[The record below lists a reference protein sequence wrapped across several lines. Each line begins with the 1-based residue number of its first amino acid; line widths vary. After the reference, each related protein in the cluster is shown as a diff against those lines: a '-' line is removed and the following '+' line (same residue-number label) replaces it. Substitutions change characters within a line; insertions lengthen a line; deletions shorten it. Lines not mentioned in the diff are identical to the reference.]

1 MLEIPRRISLSSQIA
16 AAIRKGIEDGVWDGS
31 LPGERRLCELFQ
43 ASRPTIHSALRALA
57 KDGWF
62 EIRPGSRNRLLPRG
76 SRRAR
81 KPPGRSVGIIVHE
94 PFSHLGS
101 ILAQGLNE
109 MRVHLAEQGF
119 TTEVYV
125 SPVHTPRAQTR
136 GLESF
141 LRQSR
146 VSCCVLVSTSRA
158 VQRWFS
164 EHSLPALVLGSC
176 HPSVRLPSLDVDYRA
191 VCRHAAGLFLHKGHR
206 HLALVVPDFGTA
218 GDLASEQSFKQ
229 AIEEHSDGARASIVR
244 HTGTARSIGTKLDAL
259 FKSDQPPTAL
269 LVART
274 PYVFTV
280 IMYLLERGLGV
291 PDPVSLIARDSE
303 LMFDQV
309 EPSLARYAFKSD
321 AYVRRLCRLM
331 LQMLNERL
339 SPKPILIVP
348 KFIAGRTVQTVPV
361 APVKIDSHRSVKVFG
376 VRPSGRSEI
385 RSYSSRTA

>member
-16 AAIRKGIEDGVWDGS
+16 AAIRKGIEDGVWEGS

-43 ASRPTIHSALRALA
+43 ASRPTVHSALRLLA
-57 KDGWF
+57 KEGWF
-62 EIRPGSRNRLLPRG
+62 DIRPGRRNQLRATTPRRT
-76 SRRAR
+76 RR
-81 KPPGRSVGIIVHE
+81 PPGRSVGIILHE

-101 ILAQGLNE
+101 ILTQGLNE

-125 SPVHTPRAQTR
+125 CPVHTPRAQMR
-136 GLESF
+136 GLEAF
-141 LRQSR
+141 VQQSR
-146 VSCCVLVSTSRA
+146 ISCCVLVSTSRA

-164 EHSLPALVLGSC
+164 ENSIPALVLGSC

-191 VCRHAAGLFLHKGHR
+191 VCRHAAGIFLRQGHR

-218 GDLASEQSFKQ
+218 GDLASEESFKQ
-229 AIEEHSDGARASIVR
+229 AIEQHNDSARASVIR
-244 HTGTARSIGTKLDAL
+244 HNGTARSISSKLDAL
-259 FKSDQPPTAL
+259 FESAQPPTAL

-274 PYVFTV
+274 PYVFAV
-280 IMYLLERGLGV
+280 IMHLLNRGLGV
-291 PDPVSLIARDSE
+291 PDPVSLIARDSDV
-303 LMFDQV
+303 MFDQV
-309 EPSLARYAFKSD
+309 DPPLAHYAFKSD

-348 KFIAGRTVQTVPV
+348 KFVAGRTVQPGPAGT
-361 APVKIDSHRSVKVFG
+361 G
-376 VRPSGRSEI
+376 
-385 RSYSSRTA
+385 

>member
-1 MLEIPRRISLSSQIA
+1 MLEIPRRISLTSQIA

-43 ASRPTIHSALRALA
+43 ASRPTIHGAMRALA
-57 KDGWF
+57 KEGWF
-62 EIRPGSRNRLLPRG
+62 EIRPGRRNQIRTHG
-76 SRRAR
+76 SRRSR
-81 KPPGRSVGIIVHE
+81 HPPGRSVGIIVHE

-109 MRVHLAEQGF
+109 MRVHLAAQGF

-141 LRQSR
+141 IRQSR

-191 VCRHAAGLFLHKGHR
+191 VCRHAAGHLLRKGHR

-218 GDLASEQSFKQ
+218 GDLASEQSFKDAVEQ
-229 AIEEHSDGARASIVR
+229 HNDGARASIVR
-244 HTGTARSIGTKLDAL
+244 HSGTSRSIASKLDTL
-259 FKSDQPPTAL
+259 FKSRQPPTAL

-274 PYVFTV
+274 PYVFAV
-280 IMYLLERGLGV
+280 IMHLLNRGIGV
-291 PDPVSLIARDSE
+291 PAAVSLIARDSE
-303 LMFDQV
+303 LMFEQV
-309 EPSLARYAFKSD
+309 DPPLAHYAFKSD
-321 AYVRRLCRLM
+321 AYVRLLCRLM

-348 KFIAGRTVQTVPV
+348 KFVAGRTVQ
-361 APVKIDSHRSVKVFG
+361 
-376 VRPSGRSEI
+376 SGPAAAI
-385 RSYSSRTA
+385 A